1 MRVNSSLYW
10 EQVPG
15 SLCGSRSG
23 SSSSIW
29 GRVTRAN
36 AWPLHWPTEWRCLG
50 LGHTNLWFNTL
61 FRWFKDKNH
70 WSKETSSS
78 KTSRESDFFWRDLLT
93 FWILAWESNI
103 LQIFEMFIILGTLGL
118 QGTPLKEYVLLRH
131 WKLFNN
137 SHCSFGPSGN
147 QPSPASWAQA
157 NSFYLKKLPLP
168 LGSHS

>member
-1 MRVNSSLYW
+1 MRVNSSLCW

-29 GRVTRAN
+29 GLVTRAN

-50 LGHTNLWFNTL
+50 LGTL
-61 FRWFKDKNH
+61 ICCLTHFSGD
-70 WSKETSSS
+70 
-78 KTSRESDFFWRDLLT
+78 SRIRITGLRRQVLLKLPESLLFWRDLLT

-103 LQIFEMFIILGTLGL
+103 LQIFEMFIILGTLGA
-118 QGTPLKEYVLLRH
+118 QGMLLKEYVILRH

-147 QPSPASWAQA
+147 QPSPASWAQT